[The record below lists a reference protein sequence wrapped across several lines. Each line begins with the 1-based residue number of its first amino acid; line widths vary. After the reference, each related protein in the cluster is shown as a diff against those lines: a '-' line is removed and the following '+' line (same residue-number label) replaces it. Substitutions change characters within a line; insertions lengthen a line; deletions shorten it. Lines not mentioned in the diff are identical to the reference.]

1 MTIPVDALAAQPELA
16 FEQARLVI
24 SRLRMIRASLP
35 DSAPVDAMFADPV
48 RGNVQDLKLWQAL
61 GKR

>member
-1 MTIPVDALAAQPELA
+1 
-16 FEQARLVI
+16 
-24 SRLRMIRASLP
+24 
-35 DSAPVDAMFADPV
+35 VDAMFADPV